1 MTNNLYASANDG
13 WCASGIQ
20 SSWSLARASSGTA
33 ADSNNLRD
41 TQSVFAYTTRGG
53 DRAIRRAFFDFD
65 TSRVIKTPSAA
76 FLNIVGYIFGTLD
89 VIVVRGIQ
97 GTTLAAGDFDAL
109 YGSAAALA
117 HSNGSGLGRLSP
129 VSGLTYSEEIST
141 WDTTGYNVIP
151 LNSTAMDDMVSLSTF
166 KVCLMGLKDYE
177 DEEHTTFT
185 RAIGNYWN
193 DSGVT
198 ALKPYLSITHGDLL
212 FSSNF

>member
-53 DRAIRRAFFDFD
+53 DRAIRRAFFD
-65 TSRVIKTPSAA
+65 
-76 FLNIVGYIFGTLD
+76 VGYSFGTLD